1 MLVSLQTFFI
11 DIEVTSEE
19 VLEGTETTLT
29 CSVSGI
35 SSAVGFTWTDQVG
48 SWNRPIISTSKSYRS
63 IKSENLLQRAFAS
76 IVTTI
81 LLVVHLM
88 TF

>member
-35 SSAVGFTWTDQVG
+35 SSAVAFTWTDQVG